1 MLLPSCSGVAITRRT
16 VSKRSRLRHSLR
28 SRPSRMPGTQSTS
41 AHSAEPMANP
51 AISYKPPPKLGC
63 RKYKPFHWRAP
74 EDYSSDVYYGVAVR
88 LQKGTINFSKFYTPR
103 YVSPV
108 GTVVPF
114 RQLTRKA
121 RISLR
126 ASIYTSIYLFIYLVT
141 CPCKQTNEQ
150 TNGRRGEAKAKEV
163 SRSAR
168 LYVICIFL
176 ANRLEEALCVAGQ
189 F

>member
-88 LQKGTINFSKFYTPR
+88 LEKCTINFSKFHTPR

-108 GTVVPF
+108 GTIPTAHKKGTHI
-114 RQLTRKA
+114 LTC
-121 RISLR
+121 IDLY
-126 ASIYTSIYLFIYLVT
+126 INLPIHLFGDLSV
-141 CPCKQTNEQ
+141 QTNKRTDKREE
-150 TNGRRGEAKAKEV
+150 RRG
-163 SRSAR
+163 
-168 LYVICIFL
+168 
-176 ANRLEEALCVAGQ
+176 
-189 F
+189 